1 MTGDRNLLPV
11 PSSRTG
17 VKRMEVDDMNT
28 GESSPWLP
36 PIQGSSRPDSK
47 TRTGRNLPDEEIR
60 WIDG

>member
-1 MTGDRNLLPV
+1 
-11 PSSRTG
+11 
-17 VKRMEVDDMNT
+17 MEVDDMNT